1 MGGDC
6 GGVWI
11 SSNSGSQLCGFG
23 DVVSGESLGLAVFGK
38 FVAVGDYRVEI
49 GFGQGLEGWVRVLG
63 DTGDS
68 SVLCNLANV

>member
-11 SSNSGSQLCGFG
+11 SSNSGSQLCGFS

-38 FVAVGDYRVEI
+38 FETIGDYGV
-49 GFGQGLEGWVRVLG
+49 
-63 DTGDS
+63 
-68 SVLCNLANV
+68 

>member
-11 SSNSGSQLCGFG
+11 SLNSGSQLCGFS
-23 DVVSGESLGLAVFGK
+23 DVVSGESLGFAVLGK
-38 FVAVGDYRVEI
+38 FVAVCDYRVKI
-49 GFGQGLEGWVRVLG
+49 GFSQGLECWVRVLG